1 MSQSEQS
8 PLEPTPLEPSSSG
21 AVAVP
26 AAPPITVDELRPL
39 DVFRDLPD
47 ALITWLVTH
56 GETVAL
62 AKDQSIFEPGQ
73 PGDRMIIVVRG
84 AVHLQLLVG
93 TQLFAAYTYQAGHVT
108 GMLPYSRMTTFMGR
122 GLAAEADTRLLIVHK
137 DLFDDMLRLSQEFGR
152 RLVGI
157 LSDRVREATRN
168 AQQREK
174 MTALGT
180 LAAGLAHELNNPAAA
195 VRRAGDALGDRLC
208 TLPEL
213 TARVVSHGLTT
224 AQFDAARAV
233 RDRAFARGPVR
244 TLTTVERGRAE
255 GSVGAWLETHGATEP
270 WVLAETYVDAGL
282 EIADLETL
290 ATAMPDGAAADVLAW
305 VEGMLAAERL
315 SVDITASAARISEL
329 VGAVKSYSHMDR
341 AQDKQVVDLRTGLD
355 STITMLGHK
364 LKVKHVTLERAYDP
378 ALPQIAVYP
387 GEINQVWTNLLD
399 NAIDAVD
406 DGGRVRVDA
415 GAEAGAVVVRI
426 TDNGHG
432 IPESIQ
438 SRIFEPFFTTKP
450 VGLGTGLGLDIVQR
464 IVTQHHGGH
473 IGVESAPG
481 RTVVTVRL
489 PLE

>member
-1 MSQSEQS
+1 MSESER
-8 PLEPTPLEPSSSG
+8 PTS
-21 AVAVP
+21 AA
-26 AAPPITVDELRPL
+26 AAPAPAPITVDELRPL
-39 DVFRDLPD
+39 EVFRGLPD
-47 ALITWLVTH
+47 GLLTWLVNN

-62 AKDQSIFEPGQ
+62 AKEQSIFEPGQ

-122 GLAAEADTRLLIVHK
+122 GVAAEADTRLLIVHK
-137 DLFDDMLRLSQEFGR
+137 DQFDDMLRLSQEFGR

-195 VRRAGDALGDRLC
+195 VHRAGDALGERLC

-213 TARVVSHGLTT
+213 TARVVGHGLTT
-224 AQFDAARAV
+224 AQFDTARAV
-233 RDRAFARGPVR
+233 RDRAFARGPAR

-255 GSVGAWLETHGATEP
+255 NAVGAWLEAHGATEA

-282 EIADLETL
+282 DIADLETL
-290 ATAMPDGAAADVLAW
+290 AAAMPEGAAADVLAW

-315 SVDITASAARISEL
+315 SVDITGAAARISDL

-341 AQDKQVVDLRTGLD
+341 AQDKQVIDLRTGLD

-364 LKVKHVTLERAYDP
+364 LKVKHVTIDRTYDP
-378 ALPQIAVYP
+378 ALPQVAVYP

-399 NAIDAVD
+399 NAIDAVA
-406 DGGRVRVDA
+406 DGGHVGVEVTSES
-415 GAEAGAVVVRI
+415 GNIVVRI
-426 TDNGHG
+426 IDDGHG
-432 IPESIQ
+432 IRDDIQ

-473 IGVESAPG
+473 IGVASKPG
-481 RTVVTVRL
+481 ETVFTVRL
-489 PLE
+489 PLSNGRV

>member
-1 MSQSEQS
+1 MSSI
-8 PLEPTPLEPSSSG
+8 EPATQ
-21 AVAVP
+21 
-26 AAPPITVDELRPL
+26 PITVEELRPL
-39 DVFRDLPD
+39 PVFDGLPD
-47 ALITWLVTH
+47 ALLTWLVTH

-62 AKDQSIFEPGQ
+62 GKEQSIFEPGQ

-122 GLAAEADTRLLIVHK
+122 GVAAEADTRLLIVHK

-180 LAAGLAHELNNPAAA
+180 LAAGLAHELNNPATA

-213 TARVVSHGLTT
+213 TARVVAHGLTT
-224 AQFDAARAV
+224 AQFDTARAV
-233 RDRAFARGPVR
+233 RDRAFARGKGRP
-244 TLTTVERGRAE
+244 LTTVERGRAE
-255 GSVGAWLETHGATEP
+255 DAVGAWLEEQGAAEA

-290 ATAMPDGAAADVLAW
+290 AAAMPEGAAADVLAW

-315 SVDITASAARISEL
+315 SVDITDAAARISDL

-341 AQDKQVVDLRTGLD
+341 AQDKQVLDLRTGLD

-364 LKVKHVTLERAYDP
+364 IKVKHAILDRRYEDS
-378 ALPQIAVYP
+378 LPNIAVYP

-399 NAIDAVD
+399 NAIDAVA
-406 DGGRVRVDA
+406 DGGHIHVEA
-415 GAEAGAVVVRI
+415 TNEGGAIVVRI
-426 TDNGHG
+426 ADDGHG
-432 IPESIQ
+432 IPAEIL

-464 IVTQHHGGH
+464 IVTQHHSGH
-473 IGVESAPG
+473 IGVESRPG

-489 PLE
+489 PLAN

>member
-1 MSQSEQS
+1 MS
-8 PLEPTPLEPSSSG
+8 EPETAPTETTDAPG
-21 AVAVP
+21 
-26 AAPPITVDELRPL
+26 APPPISVDELRPL
-39 DVFRDLPD
+39 PVFQDLPD
-47 ALITWLVTH
+47 ALLTWLVTH

-62 AKDQSIFEPGQ
+62 AKDTSIFEPGQ

-122 GLAAEADTRLLIVHK
+122 GVAAAADTRLLIVHK

-180 LAAGLAHELNNPAAA
+180 LSAGLAHELNNPAAA

-213 TARVVSHGLTT
+213 TARVVAHGLTA
-224 AQFDAARAV
+224 AQFDTARAV
-233 RDRAFARGPVR
+233 RDRAFARGPARV
-244 TLTTVERGRAE
+244 LTTVERGRAE
-255 GSVGAWLETHGATEP
+255 DAVTAWLEQHGAAEA

-290 ATAMPDGAAADVLAW
+290 ASAMPDGAASDVLAW

-315 SVDITASAARISEL
+315 SVDITSAAERISDL

-341 AQDKQVVDLRTGLD
+341 AQDKQLVDLRTGLD

-364 LKVKHVTLERAYDP
+364 IKVKHVTLTRAYDQS
-378 ALPQIAVYP
+378 LPQIGVYP

-399 NAIDAVD
+399 NAIDAVA
-406 DGGRVRVDA
+406 DGGHVRVEVTSEG
-415 GAEAGAVVVRI
+415 GAIVVRI
-426 TDNGHG
+426 VDDGHG
-432 IPESIQ
+432 IPADIQ

-473 IGVESAPG
+473 IGVESQPG
-481 RTVVTVRL
+481 STVFTIRL
-489 PLE
+489 PLHS